1 MRSDDLAHLLTLD
14 LTHVQYSAR
23 DPWGAYW
30 ALVTLSPVPGFMQW
44 VKQDQD
50 LPLSEEDRAAKR
62 DALAHHV
69 TQVRPLSDR
78 PGDEVLLGPHVVAHF
93 DRPAEHFVLAAP
105 GQSAVFDR
113 VHSDAEDPWD
123 VDTSWYERRK
133 REVLLGCLP
142 RPRYERVLDIGC
154 STGALTAELAQRAGA
169 VTAVDASDVAL
180 RAGVPIH
187 ELRPL
192 AADLEQL
199 FFSLTEGTNRN
210 LGDTGGSAAPAM
222 TDAIEGQEGANG

>member
-1 MRSDDLAHLLTLD
+1 MR
-14 LTHVQYSAR
+14 V
-23 DPWGAYW
+23 
-30 ALVTLSPVPGFMQW
+30 
-44 VKQDQD
+44 
-50 LPLSEEDRAAKR
+50 PLSEEDRAAKC

-78 PGDEVLLGPHVVAHF
+78 PGDEVLLGEHVLAHF
-93 DRPAEHFVLAAP
+93 DRSAELFVLVAP
-105 GQSAVFDR
+105 DQSAVFDR

-169 VTAVDASDVAL
+169 VTAWT
-180 RAGVPIH
+180 RATSPCVP
-187 ELRPL
+187 P
-192 AADLEQL
+192 AP
-199 FFSLTEGTNRN
+199 
-210 LGDTGGSAAPAM
+210 GSRRWAPP
-222 TDAIEGQEGANG
+222 TSTSSTPCCPQSGERSGLPET